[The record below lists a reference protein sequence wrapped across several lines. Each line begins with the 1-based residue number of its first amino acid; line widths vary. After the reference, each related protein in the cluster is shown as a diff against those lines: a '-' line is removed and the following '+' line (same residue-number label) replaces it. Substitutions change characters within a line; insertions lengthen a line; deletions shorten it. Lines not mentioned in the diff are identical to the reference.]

1 MDENLLEFI
10 HLGVLPKSINEEN
23 RTVANFLTFIAFQ
36 IDSLDE
42 ISYGILVVHYRQDNY
57 KTQTTNQVYT
67 VATRRFLQSLEK
79 KQLIP
84 EGMHQILE

>member
-67 VATRRFLQSLEK
+67 VATADFCSLWK
-79 KQLIP
+79 RSN
-84 EGMHQILE
+84 